1 MSTKDPVAPTLE
13 TAARWRDAPAPE
25 VVGRLQNLT
34 QVYAVLTDAG
44 RAEELAE
51 LFTSDASWDGEELGY
66 GSARGPADIASTVLA
81 HFDPA
86 RPMMHVP
93 GAALLLRMLSYYISW
108 HMKHALAPILFTD
121 NDKPAAAAKRAD
133 PVAPAQRSDEALS
146 KAARA
151 NAPTM
156 TTRCTASPACS
167 PTWPPSAPTTFS
179 PPTT

>member
-93 GAALLLRMLSYYISW
+93 GAALLVAISDTEVHGVNW
-108 HMKHALAPILFTD
+108 CLATRSSTD
-121 NDKPAAAAKRAD
+121 SNSPLIWFMYDDVFRRD
-133 PVAPAQRSDEALS
+133 DDGEWRF
-146 KAARA
+146 AAR
-151 NAPTM
+151 TLRLRFR
-156 TTRCTASPACS
+156 TGGG
-167 PTWPPSAPTTFS
+167 
-179 PPTT
+179 